1 MEFFYSFAKGNLQDS
16 YASNDQP
23 NYSEKEYLSNSNVA
37 SQKQIPIQANS
48 NNPLSLSQPGSGN
61 PTARAIQ
68 KPPRSSSNTSNKIR
82 ASAPIQ
88 QHTNRYDP
96 NQNSEYQPDTLIN
109 DHRASSNS
117 TNPYQNYVNSQTAA
131 EYYEQ
136 LNQSQQQQVNYDT
149 YSPLNSNFKETVK
162 YEAPS
167 NYSTIPA
174 TQRINYSEILNNST
188 SQNEVEYMRARAA
201 DTIKSDPNTQRLLQ
215 TPITNN
221 QQRGQESFT
230 PVTNTHETQPTPVI
244 PDNYSR
250 TMMSDSYS
258 KTPVVPDNYSKIPD
272 ILVTSMGH
280 QNPVKKKIS
289 PSPISHKQTV
299 TDESKLSSNVIK
311 QRIDQL
317 KIAKDKANAEPN
329 QNNLSK
335 NSSPRKNDVI
345 NSVRISEPERKPL
358 ANEVK
363 KEEQITI
370 TPVNDETKDKLI
382 NWLYSITLIKENVK
396 DIDKKLPKICRDG
409 VIFIDLINRLEGKH
423 ETIKGANRKP
433 DTRTQVIANYLKLM
447 SYLKRFEKMNSR
459 YIFAQDYLMEGNE
472 NVFWGLLD
480 DIWHLYNKKISPYD
494 ARYGRDEKRS
504 STARLR
510 NSISESLRDGEK
522 SRRTQFEVNYNDICY
537 YDKSKMSAS
546 YVHHSPSRSKS
557 PSERETFDTKT
568 LGDQRYQQYSSRG
581 KKQDIGT
588 GFQSEN
594 SIEIHDEYRSHKQEP
609 EQKSHLEDGYYN
621 LYSKR
626 NGQFRGSS
634 HRPTKSI
641 IKKGDTSK
649 FFSQSLYESEPAE
662 ESSGNA
668 VTNGI
673 SLEGENQVFEWL
685 KVMGFKALLMRE
697 STTLFEDPFRNG
709 TLIAYVI
716 GRVEN
721 ERMHSLYKDP
731 RSIDECRHNVYQ
743 AFLTL
748 ARRQTPIPSYLK
760 GKEEAILKGDRN
772 IILALLYSLMKIHE
786 TRAELNTSVAT
797 GGEKLY
803 KQEASMYV
811 PPYDDNERDLLE
823 KSLII
828 WINSLGL
835 FSDAST
841 KPASFREL
849 IILMKNGVLLSD
861 LTAVIANQ
869 RLTTIHRRP
878 TNELQCITNIRR
890 ALEFLR
896 EKKNMAQRYL
906 WKEREIYKGNKFILL
921 GLLED
926 LHRFF
931 DGLPPRSNPN
941 YFLEGPYI
949 PNAEE
954 IMNGVNDHKNISRKD
969 SLETRIGIQSHSNM
983 SVSPDRSQYNKS
995 TYHVRGTSKEFGHRP
1010 EETNRS
1016 RVHDHTSRLNLSAD
1030 EPISIIDYERKNM
1043 KTSYYSPSKQM
1054 NENCLSYDGSRWE
1067 NLNENS
1073 SIYRSPRS
1081 EIRKFVQLDKPNH
1094 TASQYVRF

>member
-1 MEFFYSFAKGNLQDS
+1 M
-16 YASNDQP
+16 
-23 NYSEKEYLSNSNVA
+23 
-37 SQKQIPIQANS
+37 
-48 NNPLSLSQPGSGN
+48 NNPQGSLNQGGSGN
-61 PTARAIQ
+61 PSARAIQ
-68 KPPRSSSNTSNKIR
+68 KPPRSSSAISNKIR
-82 ASAPIQ
+82 TPASIN
-88 QHTNRYDP
+88 QHNNRGDSH
-96 NQNSEYQPDTLIN
+96 QNAEYQQDTLIN
-109 DHRASSNS
+109 DNRPPSNS
-117 TNPYQNYVNSQTAA
+117 ANAYQNYINSQTAA

-136 LNQSQQQQVNYDT
+136 LNQSQQQQANYDI

-167 NYSTIPA
+167 TYSTVPA
-174 TQRINYSEILNNST
+174 TQRINYSEILNNSV
-188 SQNEVEYMRARAA
+188 SQNEYEYARARTTE
-201 DTIKSDPNTQRLLQ
+201 TIKSDPNTQRLLQ
-215 TPITNN
+215 TPITNSK
-221 QQRGQESFT
+221 QREQEGFT
-230 PVTNTHETQPTPVI
+230 PVMNTYETQPTPI
-244 PDNYSR
+244 MPDNFSR
-250 TMMSDSYS
+250 TPVMSDSYS
-258 KTPVVPDNYSKIPD
+258 KTPVIPDNYSKTPD
-272 ILVTSMGH
+272 MHAGPLIY
-280 QNPVKKKIS
+280 QNSLKKKVS
-289 PSPISHKQTV
+289 PSPIPHKQTIS
-299 TDESKLSSNVIK
+299 DESKLSSNAIK

-317 KIAKDKANAEPN
+317 KSAKDRANAELN
-329 QNNLSK
+329 QNILSK
-335 NSSPRKNDVI
+335 NSSPKKNDII
-345 NSVRISEPERKPL
+345 NSVRISEPERKPV

-363 KEEQITI
+363 REEQIAI
-370 TPVNDETKDKLI
+370 IPVNDETKDKLI
-382 NWLYSITLIKENVK
+382 NWLYSITLIKENIK
-396 DIDKKLPKICRDG
+396 DIDKKLPKICKDG

-494 ARYGRDEKRS
+494 ARYGRDDKR

-510 NSISESLRDGEK
+510 NSISESFRDGEK
-522 SRRTQFEVNYNDICY
+522 SRRAQFEVNYNDICY
-537 YDKSKMSAS
+537 YDKSKMNAS
-546 YVHHSPSRSKS
+546 YVHHSPLRSKS

-568 LGDQRYQQYSSRG
+568 LGDQRNPYYSSRG
-581 KKQDIGT
+581 KKPDIGMPS
-588 GFQSEN
+588 QSEN
-594 SIEIHDEYRSHKQEP
+594 SIEIHDEYRSQKQEF

-626 NGQFRGSS
+626 NGQLRGSS

-641 IKKGDTSK
+641 IKKGDASK
-649 FFSQSLYESEPAE
+649 FFSQSFYESEPTE
-662 ESSGNA
+662 ENSGNG

-721 ERMHSLYKDP
+721 ERMHSLYKEP

-772 IILALLYSLMKIHE
+772 IILALLYSMMKIHE
-786 TRAELNTSVAT
+786 TRAELNTSVT
-797 GGEKLY
+797 TTGEKLY

-811 PPYDDNERDLLE
+811 PPYNDNEREQLE

-841 KPASFREL
+841 KPASFREFT
-849 IILMKNGVLLSD
+849 ILMKNGVLLSD

-869 RLTTIHRRP
+869 RITTIHRRP

-949 PNAEE
+949 PKAEE
-954 IMNGVNDHKNISRKD
+954 ILHSVNDHKNLLRKD
-969 SLETRIGIQSHSNM
+969 SLETKSGIQSHSNM
-983 SVSPDRSQYNKS
+983 SVSSPDRSQHNKS
-995 TYHVRGTSKEFGHRP
+995 VHHTKGASKDYGHRTD
-1010 EETNRS
+1010 ETNRS

-1043 KTSYYSPSKQM
+1043 KSSYYSPTKQM
-1054 NENCLSYDGSRWE
+1054 NENCLSSQGSRWE
-1067 NLNENS
+1067 NLNENGS
-1073 SIYRSPRS
+1073 VYRSPKS
-1081 EIRKFVQLDKPNH
+1081 EIRKFVQLDKSNYIG
-1094 TASQYVRF
+1094 SQYVRLRYILIDPNIYLG